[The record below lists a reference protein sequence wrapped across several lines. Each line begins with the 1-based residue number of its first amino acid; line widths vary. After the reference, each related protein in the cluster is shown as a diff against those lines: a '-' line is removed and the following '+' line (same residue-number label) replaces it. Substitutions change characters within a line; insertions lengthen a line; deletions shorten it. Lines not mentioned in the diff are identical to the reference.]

1 MKSIKVVCPYCHSE
15 NKLTVFQS
23 ETASIFSA
31 KCKSCGRE
39 FNIDSEGNVVS
50 TPLKESMPA
59 QDKPP
64 TISPED
70 KRNIQ
75 GIIDEI
81 KRAEKQGKPGERPY
95 IPPPPDEK
103 REIPPAIPVRPPME
117 YAPLQPPPYG
127 QPPYPAYPPGAP
139 AFPPVFQR
147 IPFLRNPGAAGK
159 LLILSAVLGIITAVL
174 LFMTINMTMNGGIPD
189 ITVKGRV
196 LNGEGVAISNAS
208 LNVTDMNISTTT
220 DSSGHYVLR
229 GVNSGTHTI
238 RVSAPGYRTAYYRIT
253 ILQESTMDREVKE
266 NFVLHKSEVN
276 ATSDEKFDRAVN
288 PDAYYSMP
296 TFMVITSVFTF
307 IGGIAAIR
315 RTNYRFTLIA
325 SVLAI
330 FNLGL
335 IIVSFFLGV
344 TALYILLMSKY
355 AFSSGRSSLGRKR
368 RP

>member
-50 TPLKESMPA
+50 TPRKESMPA
-59 QDKPP
+59 QEKPP

-81 KRAEKQGKPGERPY
+81 KRAEKQEKPGERLP

-103 REIPPAIPVRPPME
+103 REIPPAIPVGPPMG
-117 YAPLQPPPYG
+117 YAPSQPPPYG
-127 QPPYPAYPPGAP
+127 QPPYPGYPAGAP
-139 AFPPVFQR
+139 AFPPAFQR
-147 IPFLRNPGAAGK
+147 IPFLRNPRTAGK
-159 LLILSAVLGIITAVL
+159 LLIVSAVLGIITAVL
-174 LFMTINMTMNGGIPD
+174 LFMTINMMMNGEISD

-196 LNGEGVAISNAS
+196 LNGNGAAISNAT
-208 LNVTDMNISTTT
+208 LTVTDMNISATT
-220 DSSGHYVLR
+220 DSSGHYVLS

-238 RVSAPGYRTAYYRIT
+238 RVSAPGYRTAYYRVT
-253 ILQESTMDREVKE
+253 IEVATIDKETEE
-266 NFVLHKSEVN
+266 NFVLHKSEAN
-276 ATSDEKFDRAVN
+276 ATSDEKFDRSIN
-288 PDAYYSMP
+288 PDSYYSLP

-307 IGGIAAIR
+307 LGGIAAMR
-315 RTNYRFTLIA
+315 RTNYIFTLIA

-344 TALYILLMSKY
+344 TALYILLKSKY
-355 AFSSGRSSLGRKR
+355 AFSSGRSSSGRR
-368 RP
+368 RRF